1 MYLLPETM
9 LIDVNSSEAIL
20 LNLVNGNADVV
31 GDPTRKAIQDGEYG
45 RIPRRELDQL
55 IDRKYLFSNSDAAT
69 SYVQS
74 VEKSLIAQ
82 MEELPASFVYIPS
95 YSCNLNCYYCFEKAY
110 DHDTSLPDQGSCS
123 SAKAF
128 LMALETIVCSF
139 EEAHRTELD
148 PKDISVTITGGE
160 PFIPENYSAILT
172 LLKGCRNL
180 GITPSFVT
188 NGYFLEPFL
197 PILKEFGVS
206 DIQITLDGSKPIH
219 DSIRIT
225 KAGDGTF
232 DQIVRSIEALDEFA
246 ERLSVRINATKKN
259 LPSIADPSFSKL
271 INEYPN
277 VFFYL
282 YFMQQEGCAD
292 RKNVLNELEGL
303 KTALRIQE
311 CCSDLKNLDISYHGE
326 NIVRPIF
333 GHGAFRPKIAMCAA
347 MSNQYIF
354 DYTGRI
360 YKCWW
365 GMGNPDYQVGDFS
378 MSGHSI
384 NRKLESPYRLRKVTS
399 IPKCSRCRFR
409 LICGG
414 GCTGRLSRQDFS
426 LGRTICPDFES
437 ILPFMVRHLY
447 QSGENHARA

>member
-1 MYLLPETM
+1 M
-9 LIDVNSSEAIL
+9 LIDVGSSEAIL

-31 GDPTRKAIQDGEYG
+31 GGPTRKAIRDGEYG
-45 RIPRRELDQL
+45 CIPSHELDQL
-55 IDRKYLFSNSDAAT
+55 IDRKYVFSDPGAAA

-82 MEELPASFVYIPS
+82 MEELPPSFVYIPS

-110 DHDTSLPDQGSCS
+110 DHDMSLPDQRSRS

-128 LMALETIVCSF
+128 LMVLETIVRSF
-139 EEAHRTELD
+139 EEAHRTKLD
-148 PKDISVTITGGE
+148 SKDILVTITGGE
-160 PFIPENYSAILT
+160 PFIPENYSTILT

-197 PILKEFGVS
+197 PVLKEFGVS

-232 DQIVRSIEALDEFA
+232 DQIVRSIEALNEFA
-246 ERLSVRINATKKN
+246 EHLSVRVNAMKRN
-259 LPSIADPSFSKL
+259 LPSIDDPSFSKL
-271 INEYPN
+271 INKYPN

-311 CCSDLKNLDISYHGE
+311 CCPDLKNLDISYHGE

-333 GHGAFRPKIAMCAA
+333 GHGTFRPKIAMCAA

-365 GMGNPDYQVGDFS
+365 GMGNPNYQVGDFS
-378 MSGHSI
+378 VSGHSI
-384 NRKLESPYRLRKVTS
+384 NRKLESPYRSRYVTS

-426 LGRTICPDFES
+426 LGRAICPDFES

-447 QSGENHARA
+447 QSGESHARA

>member
-1 MYLLPETM
+1 M
-9 LIDVNSSEAIL
+9 
-20 LNLVNGNADVV
+20 
-31 GDPTRKAIQDGEYG
+31 
-45 RIPRRELDQL
+45 
-55 IDRKYLFSNSDAAT
+55 
-69 SYVQS
+69 
-74 VEKSLIAQ
+74 
-82 MEELPASFVYIPS
+82 
-95 YSCNLNCYYCFEKAY
+95 
-110 DHDTSLPDQGSCS
+110 
-123 SAKAF
+123 
-128 LMALETIVCSF
+128 
-139 EEAHRTELD
+139 
-148 PKDISVTITGGE
+148 
-160 PFIPENYSAILT
+160 
-172 LLKGCRNL
+172 
-180 GITPSFVT
+180 
-188 NGYFLEPFL
+188 
-197 PILKEFGVS
+197 KEFGVS

-365 GMGNPDYQVGDFS
+365 GMGNPDYQVGNFS